1 MSFFVWNKAESEEL
15 LGLKKYGWKSLS
27 ATSEERFKK
36 IHRFTRK
43 FKLLYLVYR
52 RVDFT
57 IQDDIKKKKSTC
69 RAVCRWVPCSR
80 KRAELGLV
88 NNRKQWL
95 LDLTGEGVSTSM
107 SGRSKSTKVQAR
119 LKRWISL
126 YWQQSSV
133 ATSPKKKKNGTKEQG
148 QKISPDTTSAKM
160 FVNTELAK
168 RKAQPPLPSG

>member
-43 FKLLYLVYR
+43 FKLLYLVYW

-57 IQDDIKKKKSTC
+57 IQDDIKKKNPLC

-95 LDLTGEGVSTSM
+95 LDLTGEGVSTSGC
-107 SGRSKSTKVQAR
+107 SRCPVAATAPKFKLGSKDE
-119 LKRWISL
+119 SL
-126 YWQQSSV
+126 CIDSSLLWR
-133 ATSPKKKKNGTKEQG
+133 PLQKKKKKMEPKNK
-148 QKISPDTTSAKM
+148 AKKY
-160 FVNTELAK
+160 LQIQHLQ
-168 RKAQPPLPSG
+168 RCL

>member
-1 MSFFVWNKAESEEL
+1 MGGSHYQPL
-15 LGLKKYGWKSLS
+15 LKKDL
-27 ATSEERFKK
+27 
-36 IHRFTRK
+36 
-43 FKLLYLVYR
+43 R
-52 RVDFT
+52 RST
-57 IQDDIKKKKSTC
+57 GSPENLNCYTWYTGEWISQYKMIYKKKNPLC

-95 LDLTGEGVSTSM
+95 LDLTGEGVSTSGC
-107 SGRSKSTKVQAR
+107 SRCPVAARAPKCKLGSKDE
-119 LKRWISL
+119 SL
-126 YWQQSSV
+126 CIDSSLLWR
-133 ATSPKKKKNGTKEQG
+133 PLQKKNGTKEQG